1 MQNMCQQQSNIK
13 KILFF
18 STEDGHLDNF
28 DKCEPEKKAPYS
40 DNRIKNYS
48 YLYEKK
54 TECQE
59 VRVLGSGYLM
69 KINEYTDDFRSQYLQ
84 QLIEAFISGSKTS
97 LYLFLHEKD
106 LYAGPE
112 TINKEYFLDL
122 GNYLWKATD
131 KLIDSLKKN
140 NNDRHIEIYLFQH
153 EDSCKVV
160 EFLRDKIPS
169 VQDFIDSLENVLTL
183 CQDADEAT
191 KITDMSKAKET
202 LEQIKNKLADV

>member
-1 MQNMCQQQSNIK
+1 MYQQNNK

-28 DKCEPEKKAPYS
+28 VKCEPEKEVPYS
-40 DNRIKNYS
+40 ANRINGYS
-48 YLYEKK
+48 SLYEKK
-54 TECQE
+54 SDSQE
-59 VRVLGSGYLM
+59 FRILGSGYLDIG
-69 KINEYTDDFRSQYLQ
+69 KYTDDFRLNYLQ
-84 QLIEAFISGSKTS
+84 QLINTFLSTSGTS

-106 LYAGPE
+106 LYANPE
-112 TINKEYFLDL
+112 AIDKECFIYL
-122 GNYLWKATD
+122 GNCLWRATD
-131 KLIDSLKKN
+131 KLFGSLKIN

-153 EDSCKVV
+153 ENCCKVV
-160 EFLRDKIPS
+160 EFLRDKMPS

-191 KITDMSKAKET
+191 KITEKSKAKET